1 MFGMIVVLVRIG
13 KFYLFGLI
21 NLVIDVEWAVMWS
34 CWFIAVMLFFLGWC
48 VCQLDFNGVIGV
60 FVGKLFLFGNVGEGG
75 DFIEIFIVGGVM
87 LVVKLVV
94 GYCR

>member
-1 MFGMIVVLVRIG
+1 M
-13 KFYLFGLI
+13 
-21 NLVIDVEWAVMWS
+21 
-34 CWFIAVMLFFLGWC
+34 
-48 VCQLDFNGVIGV
+48 IGV
-60 FVGKLFLFGNVGEGG
+60 FVGKLFLSGNVGEGG